1 MQYSYT
7 RRTKKGHDDVLSPS
21 HPGMLLPVDP
31 QRLLNMVSM
40 NTGSYQFEALNDA
53 RFQTQ
58 RLQQQAQAVRGVETT
73 ILRGAGI
80 QPTHDVLE
88 IGSGPGFVTDL
99 LAELAPEGS
108 LHAVEPSPTLISQ
121 LEGNVRQKPA
131 RGLFAHQAYGDAL
144 PLTDQSIDF
153 SYTRFVLQ
161 HVPKPQAVMQEVF
174 RVTRPG
180 GRFCAVD
187 SDDGLVL
194 FHPEEPR
201 VDHVLRSAQSIQASQ
216 GGDRFIGRKMQE
228 MMLLAGFSKVKT
240 RVMMLTSS
248 ELPFPVLF
256 NILLGYKASLLG
268 DAVDLPKLFEDLS
281 ADVAAGRRL
290 VAAGVFIVSGE
301 RT

>member
-1 MQYSYT
+1 MA
-7 RRTKKGHDDVLSPS
+7 
-21 HPGMLLPVDP
+21 
-31 QRLLNMVSM
+31 NM

-53 RFQTQ
+53 HFQTQ
-58 RLQQQAQAVRGVETT
+58 RLQQQALAVRGMETS

-88 IGSGPGFVTDL
+88 IGSGPGFVSDL

-108 LHAVEPSPTLISQ
+108 LHAVEPSPTLIAQ

-144 PLTDQSIDF
+144 PLADQSIDF

-161 HVPKPQAVMQEVF
+161 HVPQPQAVVQEVF

-194 FHPEEPR
+194 FHPEDPR

-281 ADVAAGRRL
+281 ADVATGRRL
-290 VAAGVFIVSGE
+290 GAAGVFIVSGE
-301 RT
+301 RA

>member
-1 MQYSYT
+1 M
-7 RRTKKGHDDVLSPS
+7 RSPS
-21 HPGMLLPVDP
+21 HPGMPSPVEQ
-31 QRLLNMVSM
+31 QRLQNMTNT

-53 RFQTQ
+53 QFQTQ
-58 RLQQQAQAVRGVETT
+58 RLQQQAQAVRSLETS

-88 IGSGPGFVTDL
+88 IGSGPGFVSDL
-99 LAELAPEGS
+99 LAELAPQGS
-108 LHAVEPSPTLISQ
+108 LHAVEPSPTLIAQ

-131 RGLFAHQAYGDAL
+131 RGLFSHQAYGDAL
-144 PLTDQSIDF
+144 PLADQSIDF

-161 HVPKPQAVMQEVF
+161 HVPRPQAVVQEVF

-194 FHPEEPR
+194 FHPGEPR

-228 MMLLAGFSKVKT
+228 MMLQAGFTKVKT

-268 DAVDLPKLFEDLS
+268 DAVDLAKLFEDLS

-301 RT
+301 RA

>member
-1 MQYSYT
+1 MT
-7 RRTKKGHDDVLSPS
+7 NT
-21 HPGMLLPVDP
+21 
-31 QRLLNMVSM
+31 

-53 RFQTQ
+53 QFQTQ
-58 RLQQQAQAVRGVETT
+58 RLQQQAQAVRSLETS

-88 IGSGPGFVTDL
+88 IGSGPGFVSDL
-99 LAELAPEGS
+99 LAELAPQGS
-108 LHAVEPSPTLISQ
+108 LHAVEPSPTLIAQ

-131 RGLFAHQAYGDAL
+131 RGLFSHQAYGDAL
-144 PLTDQSIDF
+144 PLADQSIDF

-161 HVPKPQAVMQEVF
+161 HVPKPQAVVQEVF

-194 FHPEEPR
+194 FHPGEPR
-201 VDHVLRSAQSIQASQ
+201 VDHVLHSAQSIQASQ

-228 MMLLAGFSKVKT
+228 MMLQAGFTKVKT

-268 DAVDLPKLFEDLS
+268 DAVDLAKLFEDLS

-301 RT
+301 RA

>member
-1 MQYSYT
+1 
-7 RRTKKGHDDVLSPS
+7 
-21 HPGMLLPVDP
+21 
-31 QRLLNMVSM
+31 M

-53 RFQTQ
+53 SFQTQ
-58 RLQQQAQAVRGVETT
+58 RLKQQAQAVRGMEAA

-88 IGSGPGFVTDL
+88 VGAGPGYVSDL

-108 LHAVEPSPTLISQ
+108 LHAVEPSPTLIAD
-121 LEGNVRQKPA
+121 LPNNVRNKPA
-131 RGLFAHQAYGDAL
+131 RGLFAHQAYGNAM
-144 PLTDQSIDF
+144 PLEDRSIDF
-153 SYTRFVLQ
+153 SYARFVLQ
-161 HVPKPQAVMQEVF
+161 HVPGPHAVVQEVF

-187 SDDGLVL
+187 SDDGLVI

-201 VDHVLRSAQSIQASQ
+201 VGQLLSAAQSIQKGQ
-216 GGDRFIGRKMQE
+216 GGDRYIGRKMQGL
-228 MMLLAGFSKVKT
+228 MSDAGFTNVKT

-268 DAVDLPKLFEDLS
+268 DSLDIGQLFNDLS

-301 RT
+301 RA

>member
-1 MQYSYT
+1 
-7 RRTKKGHDDVLSPS
+7 
-21 HPGMLLPVDP
+21 
-31 QRLLNMVSM
+31 
-40 NTGSYQFEALNDA
+40 
-53 RFQTQ
+53 
-58 RLQQQAQAVRGVETT
+58 VETT

-194 FHPEEPR
+194 FHPEEQR

-240 RVMMLTSS
+240 RVMMFTSS